1 MEKCRLSDV
10 RRKLARSEH
19 MYLNLT
25 KSAFA
30 SRLGVN
36 VCWALKEITL
46 LFQQRKCNN
55 VRFYLFQVKGR
66 SGQKRP
72 FFFLRPPPFIFHR
85 SYKDMSQKQIEL
97 YQHMYLFSTFPVAQT
112 TFRSSIRFYY
122 NEFSGLDFAAN
133 KIGCHVV
140 SNFGFHL
147 QWICVIVTYQM
158 LKLILS

>member
-36 VCWALKEITL
+36 VCWALKEFTL

-55 VRFYLFQVKGR
+55 VLVPFSRKKGDQ
-66 SGQKRP
+66 GKKKGL
-72 FFFLRPPPFIFHR
+72 FFFLRLHSYFTDPIKICLKSKLNCTSTWIFN
-85 SYKDMSQKQIEL
+85 
-97 YQHMYLFSTFPVAQT
+97 FSCSTDIA
-112 TFRSSIRFYY
+112 TFRTSIRFYY

-133 KIGCHVV
+133 KIGLLAMLFQILV
-140 SNFGFHL
+140 L
-147 QWICVIVTYQM
+147 ICNEFA
-158 LKLILS
+158 

>member
-10 RRKLARSEH
+10 RRKLARIEHKH

-36 VCWALKEITL
+36 VCWALKKITL

-55 VRFYLFQVKGR
+55 VLVPFSRKKEIRAKKG
-66 SGQKRP
+66 
-72 FFFLRPPPFIFHR
+72 
-85 SYKDMSQKQIEL
+85 
-97 YQHMYLFSTFPVAQT
+97 LFSSSARLHSYFTDPIKICLKSKLNCTSTWIFNFSCSTDMA
-112 TFRSSIRFYY
+112 TFRTSIRFYY

-133 KIGCHVV
+133 RIGLLAMLFQIEILV
-140 SNFGFHL
+140 L
-147 QWICVIVTYQM
+147 ICNEFA
-158 LKLILS
+158 